1 MFTDT
6 AQGFLQMQTN
16 FLPTPTGSSLL
27 SFLPAALPAQELL
40 TVTILVADPAVE
52 LHDSYQQML
61 NSFLPSSPKI
71 VFVRTGREAAT
82 LYQGKQ
88 PDLVILD
95 VKIADADVF
104 ETARRI
110 WNHNKSA
117 KIVFLAESHR
127 EWYLRQIKKL
137 LPDNGLFGYI
147 LKSQNPERIRY
158 GVECVFL
165 HNNIYLDP
173 LTNNSR
179 PAPSKNSLTDAEYET
194 LVDMALGLTDRVIAA
209 RRNISVR
216 GIQNRITLI
225 FQKLLEQD
233 PLKALDPDG
242 GMVNMRV
249 RVVVEA
255 IRRGLLDVD
264 HFANYERDL
273 LDYAQGCCNAM

>member
-1 MFTDT
+1 
-6 AQGFLQMQTN
+6 MQTN
-16 FLPTPTGSSLL
+16 FLPTPTGSSFL
-27 SFLPAALPAQELL
+27 SFLPAAQLEQEPL
-40 TVTILVADPAVE
+40 TVTILVADQSVE

-61 NSFLPSSPKI
+61 NAFLPASPKI

-82 LYQGKQ
+82 LYEGKQ

-110 WNHNKSA
+110 WSHNKSA
-117 KIVFLAESHR
+117 KIIFLAESHR
-127 EWYLRQIKKL
+127 EWHLRQIKKL

-147 LKSQNPERIRY
+147 MKAQNPERIRY
-158 GVECVFL
+158 GIECVFL
-165 HNNIYLDP
+165 HSNVYLDP
-173 LTNNSR
+173 LTNNVR
-179 PAPSKNSLTDAEYET
+179 QAASKNSLTDAEYET

-209 RRNISVR
+209 RRNVSVR

-264 HFANYERDL
+264 HFATYEREL
-273 LDYAQGCCNAM
+273 LDYAEGSCGA

>member
-1 MFTDT
+1 M
-6 AQGFLQMQTN
+6 
-16 FLPTPTGSSLL
+16 
-27 SFLPAALPAQELL
+27 
-40 TVTILVADPAVE
+40 TILVADPVVE
-52 LHDSYQQML
+52 LQNSYQQML
-61 NSFLPSSPKI
+61 NSFLPTSPKI

-82 LYQGKQ
+82 LYEGKQ

-110 WNHNKSA
+110 WNHNRSA
-117 KIVFLAESHR
+117 KIIFLAESHR
-127 EWYLRQIKKL
+127 EWHLRQIKKL
-137 LPDNGLFGYI
+137 LPDSGLFGYI
-147 LKSQNPERIRY
+147 LKAQNQERIRY

-165 HNNIYLDP
+165 HNNTYLDP
-173 LTNNSR
+173 LTNHSR
-179 PAPSKNSLTDAEYET
+179 QVPGKNSLTDAEYET

-209 RRNISVR
+209 RRNVSVR

-255 IRRGLLDVD
+255 IRRGLIDVE

-273 LDYAQGCCNAM
+273 LDYAEGSKAM